1 MNGEHNARNAIPSDV
16 APSESFGARATR
28 LLSTK
33 RGIRWKLAAS
43 FLVVVAFVA
52 VYVVAT
58 IRMQLDTIERAA
70 VMEAQHVAEMVGAA
84 AMELDLSNPA
94 GLQDYITRLNRVRK
108 RDVVIV
114 DVNRKGLADFHE
126 DEIGQLY
133 VEAPDD
139 EVAKTIRDGRTR
151 QFVEKNTAHPD
162 GARQIVVP
170 LRHKIARLGD
180 AAPGAVI
187 LEYTPIREELLAA
200 VRGDLYLD
208 ILAGIVVVLF
218 ATLFGL
224 RVATRIARPLQDL
237 KASLERVAGEDYST
251 RVSVT
256 SEDEIGM
263 LGLAFNRMA
272 ERILERTEEL
282 GQASSLLQERE
293 EGLRHAQRIAKLG
306 HVITRPDGSF
316 ESWSETLPHLVGVDA
331 AQMPQST
338 RAWLDI
344 VHPDDRAMFRDKA
357 LEAGIRGTRTDV
369 EYRLQRADSAW
380 IHLRQAIEP
389 IEGQANPDGRVRWFS
404 TLQDITEQ
412 KRAEINIRRL
422 NRVYAVLS
430 DINTLIVRARNR
442 EELFGEAC
450 RIAVEVGGFAMAWLG
465 VVDKEAMQV
474 TRVAWN
480 GADERYL
487 QLIPLGL
494 DEAKP
499 GGQGLVGR
507 AVRERKAMIVED
519 IAQDSRVSVQ
529 QEALEQG
536 FHSLAI
542 LPLLVGDEAV
552 GVLALHSNETGLF
565 DEAEMRLLLELAG
578 DIAFALDHI
587 AKADK
592 VDYLS
597 FYDQL
602 TGLPNRNLFHE
613 RLNQYVGAA
622 TREQRQFA
630 VVLLD
635 IERFHTIN
643 DTLGRQTGDDLLKQ
657 ITTRCLSFATDT
669 NLARLAGDQFA
680 ILIADVKIEDNVA
693 RIVEQRNREIFGASY
708 RVGDTD
714 LRVSAK
720 FGIAVF
726 PADGTDADALLKNA
740 EAALQRAKATGERYL
755 FYTQQMSERV
765 AGHLALENKLRH
777 ALENNEFVLHYQP
790 KVDSETRQIVGVEA
804 LMRWQSPDLGLVP
817 PIRFIPI
824 LEETGMI
831 LDVGAWALRRA
842 VLDHQQWLEQG
853 LVAPRVA
860 VNVSAIQMRH
870 RDFVETVR
878 DAVRLGA
885 GPSVI
890 DIEITESLIMEDVAG
905 TIEKLK
911 ILRDLGMRIAIDD
924 FGTGY
929 SSLGYLA
936 KLPVHS
942 LKIDR
947 SFISAMADNHDTMTL
962 VSTIISLAH
971 SLRLIVIA
979 EGVETE
985 DQAKLLRLLRC
996 DEMQGYLISR
1006 PVPEGKLRALLQP
1019 KELTL
1024 AAPSKAL
1031 CDSRI

>member
-1 MNGEHNARNAIPSDV
+1 MNGEHNVRNAIPSDV
-16 APSESFGARATR
+16 VPSEWFGARATK

-43 FLVVVAFVA
+43 FLMVGAFVA

-58 IRMQLDTIERAA
+58 TRMQLDMMERAA
-70 VMEAQHVAEMVGAA
+70 VVEGEHVAEMIGVV
-84 AMELDLSNPA
+84 AMEFGRSDGA
-94 GLQDYITRLNRVRK
+94 VLQEYIIRLNNFRK
-108 RDVVIV
+108 RDIVIV
-114 DVNRKGLADFHE
+114 DVNKKGLADLDE
-126 DEIGQLY
+126 SEIGHLY
-133 VEAPDD
+133 DHDPDN
-139 EVAKTIRDGRTR
+139 EVAKTIRDGQTR
-151 QFVEKNTAHPD
+151 SFIEKNALHPD

-170 LRHKIARLGD
+170 LRHKEARRGESP
-180 AAPGAVI
+180 PGAVI

-200 VRGDLYLD
+200 VRGDLYLV
-208 ILAGIVVVLF
+208 IFAGVVVVLF

-224 RVATRIARPLQDL
+224 RVAKRIARPLQAL
-237 KASLERVAGEDYST
+237 KINLERVAAEEYST
-251 RVSVT
+251 RVNVT
-256 SEDEIGM
+256 SKDEIGM
-263 LGLAFNRMA
+263 LGAAFNQMA

-282 GQASSLLQERE
+282 SQASSLLQERE

-306 HVITRPDGSF
+306 HVITRPDGAF
-316 ESWSETLPHLVGVDA
+316 ESWSETLPHLVGLNA
-331 AQMPQST
+331 AQMPEST
-338 RAWLDI
+338 RAWLDV

-357 LEAGIRGTRTDV
+357 LEAGIKGTRTDV
-369 EYRLQRADSAW
+369 EYRLQRADGAW

-389 IEGQANPDGRVRWFS
+389 IEGKANPDGRVRWFS

-430 DINTLIVRARNR
+430 DINTLIVRAKNR

-450 RIAVEVGGFAMAWLG
+450 RIVVEVGGFAMAWLG
-465 VVDKEAMQV
+465 VVEKEAMQV

-480 GADERYL
+480 GADEHYL

-536 FHSLAI
+536 FRSLAI

-726 PADGTDADALLKNA
+726 PADGADADALLKNA

-755 FYTQQMSERV
+755 FYPQQMSERV

-911 ILRDLGMRIAIDD
+911 ILRDLGMRIASSD
-924 FGTGY
+924 FGTCP
-929 SSLGYLA
+929 SSLGYL
-936 KLPVHS
+936 
-942 LKIDR
+942 
-947 SFISAMADNHDTMTL
+947 
-962 VSTIISLAH
+962 
-971 SLRLIVIA
+971 
-979 EGVETE
+979 E
-985 DQAKLLRLLRC
+985 
-996 DEMQGYLISR
+996 
-1006 PVPEGKLRALLQP
+1006 
-1019 KELTL
+1019 
-1024 AAPSKAL
+1024 
-1031 CDSRI
+1031 